1 MDIDNANQLMSS
13 EDETTTKSRLTRKKN
28 VLQQLKKIQ
37 FEMKLHK
44 TKASTFYERKR
55 QARRAAQISE
65 TIEAITMDF
74 QKTYPCPT

>member
-1 MDIDNANQLMSS
+1 M
-13 EDETTTKSRLTRKKN
+13 
-28 VLQQLKKIQ
+28 QQLKKIQ

-55 QARRAAQISE
+55 QVRKAAQISE

-74 QKTYPCPT
+74 RKNLPLPNISTNDVYYRRQQSFQF